1 MQPRQTPDPIWI
13 VYDGE
18 CPFCSAYVRMVRLRE
33 AVGTVALI
41 DARTDHPAVREA
53 KSLGLD
59 LDEGMALKMAGEWLH
74 GDAVMTRL
82 AMLSS
87 RSNTLNRLHAWVFQN
102 PARARLLYPWL
113 RAGRNAVLRLLGRRK
128 ITELA

>member
-1 MQPRQTPDPIWI
+1 
-13 VYDGE
+13 
-18 CPFCSAYVRMVRLRE
+18 MVRLRE

>member
-41 DARTDHPAVREA
+41 DARTDHQAVREA